1 MDINAIADKIRE
13 RMAGS
18 GFDRSVLIDLK
29 GEGTILIDGADVS
42 VGGGEA
48 DCTIRVAKDDFEEIA
63 AGTLDPTSAFMTGK
77 MSIEGDMGAA
87 MALGRAL

>member
-29 GEGTILIDGADVS
+29 GEGTILVDGAEVT

-48 DCTIRVAKDDFEEIA
+48 DCTIRVSKDDFAEIA
-63 AGTLDPTSAFMTGK
+63 SGALDPTQAFMTGK
-77 MSIEGDMGAA
+77 MSIDGDMGAA